1 MAESQANRPD
11 MNQISSHQAPIPSQQ
26 QLALDIFS
34 ALDVT
39 DTGIVESGQDF
50 HLKKSTVLVDVSDVG
65 LLARRVLNGTYFLAQ
80 GDPDAETHVYDLRYF
95 KWLINY
101 ANSNNNTHLKR
112 VIREAQKSAVQV
124 NVIDAL
130 NPAEENWMSVPMLGA
145 AAIKGNKI
153 HFRIPSELRP
163 QLRDPQRHAFLSMRI
178 LAGFSSIYALELYE
192 RLCVFRGAETPWWSI
207 DEFKTMIRVE
217 NLKIA
222 NDFRYFKRDILTPA
236 IEQINATS
244 DIEVELHLKRTGRF
258 MSHLSFKVTE
268 AVGTKLHSDIEQ
280 SKVIY
285 DVLVSEFGLSDA
297 ELDEI
302 SANRAEWPDARIQ
315 DAIDFV
321 RHRCAT
327 SNVQYPGKYL
337 MKAIRDG
344 YRVGALEVEAKA
356 GKDKAKKLSVD
367 QQQLLDEVK
376 ARSPFSKKV
385 QLPTGE
391 DLERAWQAFAHSPN
405 SKLFKTVASSFEHAD
420 SQQQEAFKGF
430 LALQG

>member
-1 MAESQANRPD
+1 MSQT
-11 MNQISSHQAPIPSQQ
+11 SSHQPSLLSQQ

-34 ALDVT
+34 VMDST
-39 DTGIVESGQDF
+39 ETSIVESGQDF

-65 LLARRVLNGTYFLAQ
+65 LLARRILNGAYFLAQ

-124 NVIDAL
+124 NVVDPM
-130 NPAEENWMSVPMLGA
+130 NPSEENWMSVPMLGA
-145 AAIKGNKI
+145 AAIKGRKI

-192 RLCVFRGAETPWWSI
+192 RLCVFRGSDTPWWSI
-207 DEFKTMIRVE
+207 DEFKTMIRVD

-222 NDFRYFKRDILTPA
+222 NDFRYFKRDILSPA
-236 IEQINATS
+236 IEQINETS
-244 DIEVELHLKRTGRF
+244 DIDVAMNLKRTGRF
-258 MSHLSFKVTE
+258 ISHISFRVVS
-268 AVGTKLHSDIEQ
+268 ALGTRLQSSIAQ
-280 SKVIY
+280 SKAMYEI
-285 DVLVSEFGLSDA
+285 LVSEFGLSDV

-302 SANRAEWPDARIQ
+302 SAHRDQWPDARIQ

-321 RHRCAT
+321 RHRCNT
-327 SNVQYPGKYL
+327 SSVQYPGKYL

-344 YRVGALEVEAKA
+344 YRVGTMETDAKVS
-356 GKDKAKKLSVD
+356 KERTQKILSDKQK
-367 QQQLLDEVK
+367 LLDEVK
-376 ARSPFSKKV
+376 SRSPFSRKV
-385 QLPTGE
+385 SLPEGE
-391 DLERAWQAFAHSPN
+391 ALERAWQAFIRSPN
-405 SKLFKTVASSFEHAD
+405 SRLFKVVASSFELAD
-420 SQQQEAFKGF
+420 TQQQEAFKGF

>member
-1 MAESQANRPD
+1 MS
-11 MNQISSHQAPIPSQQ
+11 QISSHQSTTPSQQ

-34 ALDVT
+34 AMDST
-39 DTGIVESGQDF
+39 ETGIVESGQDF

-124 NVIDAL
+124 NVVDAL
-130 NPAEENWMSVPMLGA
+130 NPSEENWMSVPMLGA

-153 HFRIPSELRP
+153 HFRIPTELRP

-192 RLCVFRGAETPWWSI
+192 RLCVFRGGETPWWSI
-207 DEFKTMIRVE
+207 DEFKTMIRVD

-222 NDFRYFKRDILTPA
+222 NDFRYFKRDILSPA
-236 IEQINATS
+236 IEQINETS
-244 DIEVELHLKRTGRF
+244 DIEVVMKLKRTGRF
-258 MSHLSFKVTE
+258 ISHISFKVD
-268 AVGTKLHSDIEQ
+268 AAPGTRLQSGIAQ
-280 SKVIY
+280 SKAMYEI
-285 DVLVSEFGLSDA
+285 LVSEFGLSDA

-302 SANRAEWPDARIQ
+302 SAHRAEWPDARIQ

-321 RHRCAT
+321 RHRCST
-327 SNVQYPGKYL
+327 SSVQYPGKYL

-356 GKDKAKKLSVD
+356 GKEKTKKAASD
-367 QQQLLDEVK
+367 QQKLLDDVK
-376 ARSPFSKKV
+376 SRSPFSRKV
-385 QLPTGE
+385 KLPEGE
-391 DLERAWQAFAHSPN
+391 DLERAWQAFIRSPN
-405 SKLFKTVASSFEHAD
+405 SKLFKAVASSFELAD
-420 SQQQEAFKGF
+420 TQQQEAFKGF
-430 LALQG
+430 MALQG